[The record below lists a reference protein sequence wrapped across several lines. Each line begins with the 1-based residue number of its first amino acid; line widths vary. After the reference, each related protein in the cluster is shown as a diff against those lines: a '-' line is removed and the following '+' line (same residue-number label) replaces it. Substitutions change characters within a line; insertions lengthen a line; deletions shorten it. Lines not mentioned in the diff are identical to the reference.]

1 MKKEKIIALYGE
13 LNYPEDFLSVPF
25 EILEY
30 RRKLNITA
38 SEFTFICEIF
48 HLVSKDFNLIKDKD
62 ISGNKIRFCRQR
74 ASLKSKGYLKIEFIG
89 NYKKNGIIYDFRKLK
104 KIIDKLKKSKKTI
117 IEKDKKEKVKTLKE
131 NNLKENQTS
140 KRDFVNVDEEAFI
153 KQYNN
158 LLLELFGVNFS
169 NYDKAQNSIKKY
181 LLEPFRNRKNSIAK
195 SLKIAKQN
203 FLKLPIEKRNYF
215 RLQDCMK
222 NALLNEVETNKE
234 NNKLEKEIKI
244 ENKKSISIPQ
254 GIDNLNKLLEVIEIK
269 GDINETYKTITNTA

>member
-1 MKKEKIIALYGE
+1 MEKEKIIALYGE

-48 HLVSKDFNLIKDKD
+48 HLVSKDLGSDLGSIKDKD
-62 ISGNKIRFCRQR
+62 ISGNKIGFYRQR
-74 ASLKSKGYLKIEFIG
+74 KSLKNKGYLKTKLKEG
-89 NYKKNGIIYDFRKLK
+89 YKKSGIIYDFRKLK

-131 NNLKENQTS
+131 NNLRENQTS
-140 KRDFVNVDEEAFI
+140 KRDFVSVDEEAFI
-153 KQYNN
+153 KKYNN

-181 LLEPFRNRKNSIAK
+181 LLEPFRNRKSPVGK
-195 SLKIAKQN
+195 SLKIAKKI
-203 FLKLPIEKRNYF
+203 FLKLPQEKRNYL
-215 RLQDCMK
+215 RLQDCVIK
-222 NALLNEVETNKE
+222 ALNLE
-234 NNKLEKEIKI
+234 NT
-244 ENKKSISIPQ
+244 KSIPR
-254 GIDNLNKLLEVIEIK
+254 GIDNLNKLLQVIEIK